1 MVVREEKRRSRRE
14 ERRTRKR
21 ETPKS
26 KNVPAAPLG
35 DRHGRLDILHRGVSG
50 GRVLVEQGFL
60 EGVDSFIASRG
71 LKGGLVRLKIF
82 LNSEVGLKFNF

>member
-1 MVVREEKRRSRRE
+1 M
-14 ERRTRKR
+14 
-21 ETPKS
+21 
-26 KNVPAAPLG
+26 
-35 DRHGRLDILHRGVSG
+35 
-50 GRVLVEQGFL
+50 LVEQGFL